1 MVKGRDLKISN
12 NKLILPNFLSN
23 ISEDGVIDSEVVV
36 IDEMADEDELE
47 IMEEFTAKHNEIKSS
62 DLFKRNVK
70 GENNANII
78 ELNTKQNNSNK
89 NCDLILKAT
98 NKMLTFPKNGF
109 FIIQN
114 ESMLNNLK
122 KINLQSLILEI
133 EKFPSF
139 ISDEEVAFSEKLR
152 HIWYM
157 KLFQYEIDG
166 SFYKLKSAY
175 LPWYVY
181 ILHEVFKYKK
191 KERFYHVHDNI
202 LIIELLTKIFNE
214 IFQRIDKEPTLERK
228 EKSKDNECFDDCA
241 LKLLERE
248 EDLRILEEI
257 LRIFAEFCWKKGKTL
272 IKKILKTSQIKA
284 KLLQYESIQLLLH
297 LIYYKS
303 LSEVKRE
310 KSLPV
315 KQNAAIKERN
325 DISVEKI
332 ESSMK
337 KYQNGINFEMKN
349 KFENELRRN
358 IGEEIPIKSGK
369 NVSSQ
374 EMASKNP
381 FSKKLKKRNENLND
395 EEGNDC
401 MELHIEKYFP
411 SKMFISP
418 FKNN

>member
-1 MVKGRDLKISN
+1 MVKGRDLKIVN
-12 NKLILPNFLSN
+12 NKLVLPNFLSN
-23 ISEDGVIDSEVVV
+23 ISEDGVVDSELV
-36 IDEMADEDELE
+36 IENMPDEDELE

-78 ELNTKQNNSNK
+78 ELNIKQNNSIK
-89 NCDLILKAT
+89 NCDIIQKVISKL
-98 NKMLTFPKNGF
+98 LTFSKNGF
-109 FIIQN
+109 FLIQS
-114 ESMLNNLK
+114 EYMLKNLK
-122 KINLQSLILEI
+122 NINLKNLILEI

-139 ISDEEVAFSEKLR
+139 ISDPEIAFSEKLR
-152 HIWYM
+152 HIWFM

-166 SFYKLKSAY
+166 FFYKLKSAY

-181 ILHEVFKYKK
+181 IFHEVFKYKQ
-191 KERFYHVHDNI
+191 KEKFYNVHDNI
-202 LIIELLTKIFNE
+202 LIIELLTKIFNK
-214 IFQRIDKEPTLERK
+214 IFEKIEKEPTLEKK
-228 EKSKDNECFDDCA
+228 EKKKDNDCIDDFA

-257 LRIFAEFCWKKGKTL
+257 LKIFAEFSWKKGKIL

-297 LIYYKS
+297 ILYYKN

-315 KQNAAIKERN
+315 KQSVAIKERN

-332 ESSMK
+332 GCSMK

-349 KFENELRRN
+349 KFENEVKRN
-358 IGEEIPIKSGK
+358 IGEEIPIESGK
-369 NVSSQ
+369 NISLQ